1 MEKVNL
7 PFIYDLAL
15 KLNPIAKMTYDK
27 AQRVTIWT
35 EAIDVV
41 DSLEFLFKKFPS
53 LAACRTK
60 CDELRSATD
69 EATEWVIRTID
80 SEWEKE
86 DARADGIFERVMKM
100 AKETEVVLSAELH
113 TLAVYHITQKGIYST
128 ADLIERGEGILPE
141 HVLGRIGQS
150 AVQEIRESGKCL
162 AFDCATASAF
172 HMMRATEEVMHR
184 YYVSVCKPKPAKRLQ
199 NWGAYVAE
207 LGRSNKAEVKEV
219 VAMLQQIKDR
229 HRNLIMHPEIMLTIG
244 EAFTLFE
251 IAQGAIIAMAD
262 NIPQRRKRKG
272 KRIANK

>member
-15 KLNPIAKMTYDK
+15 KLNPVAQMTYDK

-35 EAIDVV
+35 EGVDVV

-60 CDELRSATD
+60 CDELKSATD
-69 EATEWVIRTID
+69 EGLAWLGGTDPKEW
-80 SEWEKE
+80 EEKE
-86 DARADGIFERVMKM
+86 DARADGIFERIIKI
-100 AKETEVVLSAELH
+100 AKEAEVVLSAELH
-113 TLAVYHITQKGIYST
+113 TLAAYHITQKGIYST
-128 ADLIERGEGILPE
+128 VDLIERGEGILPE
-141 HVLGRIGQS
+141 HVLGRIGQF
-150 AVQEIRESGKCL
+150 AVEEIRASGRCL

-172 HMMRATEEVMHR
+172 HIMRATEEVIHR
-184 YYVSVCKPKPAKRLQ
+184 YYVSVCKPRPAKRLQ
-199 NWGAYVAE
+199 NWGAYIAE

-229 HRNLIMHPEIMLTIG
+229 HRNLIMHPEIVLTIE
-244 EAFTLFE
+244 EAFTIFE

-262 NIPQRRKRKG
+262 NITVRGKKKG
-272 KRIANK
+272 K

>member
-1 MEKVNL
+1 MEKINL

-27 AQRVTIWT
+27 AERADIWMG
-35 EAIDVV
+35 AMNVV

-60 CDELRSATD
+60 CAELRSATD
-69 EATEWVIRTID
+69 EATGWIINTKD

-86 DARADGIFERVMKM
+86 DARADGIFERVIKM
-100 AKETEVVLSAELH
+100 AKESEVVLSAELH
-113 TLAVYHITQKGIYST
+113 TLAAYHITQKGIYST
-128 ADLIERGEGILPE
+128 ADLIERGEGILPD

-150 AVQEIRESGKCL
+150 AVGEIRESGKCL

-199 NWGAYVAE
+199 NWGAYIAE
-207 LGRSNKAEVKEV
+207 LGKSNKPEVKEV

-229 HRNLIMHPEIMLTIG
+229 HRNLIMHPDIVLSID

-262 NIPQRRKRKG
+262 NITAGGRKRRK
-272 KRIANK
+272 